1 MLLFGGRVVWKHDA
15 FGPPAWGGGVEG
27 VRVGAE
33 LFVVRVVVSVL
44 ASVLA
49 SAVSDCEGG
58 IGTVRARQWCA
69 CGHER
74 WLGWFVRLLQAR
86 EQVCYVGCYPCK
98 TRSVIVTWCARC
110 GAHGIM
116 SEIIGIW

>member
-1 MLLFGGRVVWKHDA
+1 M
-15 FGPPAWGGGVEG
+15 
-27 VRVGAE
+27 
-33 LFVVRVVVSVL
+33 SVL
-44 ASVLA
+44 ASVLV
-49 SAVSDCEGG
+49 SAVSDCEEG

-110 GAHGIM
+110 GGTRENVRDHNDLVSWLQLAGPDLVWPRI
-116 SEIIGIW
+116 